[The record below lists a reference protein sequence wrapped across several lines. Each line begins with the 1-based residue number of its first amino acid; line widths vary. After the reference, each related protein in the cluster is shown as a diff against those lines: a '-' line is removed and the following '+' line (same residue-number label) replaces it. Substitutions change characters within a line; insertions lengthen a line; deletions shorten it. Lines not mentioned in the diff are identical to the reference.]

1 LPACRLEQLNQL
13 NGSPEIQ
20 MDYFTRAIESL
31 LAQGTGLDDSSL
43 KLDES
48 YWARAPLAIA
58 WLFSEANWRGLSTLR
73 QVTTPPAHI
82 QTLTWKW
89 WTSIPE
95 GLRIG
100 SADHLLESL
109 KERVGNLYR
118 FWECV
123 ARRMVIYEF
132 YFLDPRLI
140 SIVFEPPARKKRGKS
155 ANN

>member
-1 LPACRLEQLNQL
+1 
-13 NGSPEIQ
+13 
-20 MDYFTRAIESL
+20 
-31 LAQGTGLDDSSL
+31 
-43 KLDES
+43 
-48 YWARAPLAIA
+48 
-58 WLFSEANWRGLSTLR
+58 
-73 QVTTPPAHI
+73 VTTPPAHI

-89 WTSIPE
+89 WTSVPE

-100 SADHLLESL
+100 SADRLLESL

-140 SIVFEPPARKKRGKS
+140 SIEFEAPARKKRGKS
-155 ANN
+155 AND